1 VDKLKNNRD
10 SALTWG
16 MLHPVSNSV
25 KHKATGSQTF
35 PQYRK
40 IACPAG
46 KAEKATVIEIASYDE
61 WDTNKRGSIP
71 QDCVWC
77 CYILSLP

>member
-1 VDKLKNNRD
+1 
-10 SALTWG
+10 
-16 MLHPVSNSV
+16 MLHPASNSV
-25 KHKATGSQTF
+25 KPKAIGRQIF
-35 PQYRK
+35 PQRLK
-40 IACPAG
+40 IACPARKG
-46 KAEKATVIEIASYDE
+46 EKATVIEIASYDE